1 MLKIPLPASPLER
14 RFALLAATLGFVL
27 LALSIWL
34 FRYQWVAYANA
45 EHALTDLRIFRAILL
60 AMEQVSVERGP
71 SNAALG
77 EALPLPPA
85 QGQALLDARAESDRR
100 IAGLLGQLEAPE
112 CGNCLSERDTVL
124 RARDDLARARAEV
137 DGLLRQPHGQRTG
150 EALHR
155 AADGM
160 IRVMPPLS
168 AIADVSA
175 ARVDR
180 GVPGALSRLLAARL
194 AALLREQ
201 AGLLGSQLTP
211 ALGTNRQLNSTEQF
225 AIERTL
231 GTIAQLR
238 ALLQPRVLSDP
249 ELPQGAF
256 QVVERQYFGA
266 GLEYFSRVHAL
277 ASLPGDAGV
286 SSAEF
291 VDHYVPSMGAITRFR
306 DEILDLVERQVR
318 AQRDTRLAWLGG
330 IVAILSAVIVFLF
343 LGVWLF
349 RRQVVRPFAD
359 AARAIRAIAA
369 GNLAV
374 TLSSRPYRGEIRE
387 LFDAVQVLRG
397 NAVERA
403 RLERER
409 RQLIAELSRMAQTD
423 ALTGLF
429 NRGAFDIRLK
439 DACSGAGRRAGGQL
453 LSLTLFDIDHFKR
466 VNDKYGHATGDRALR
481 RIAELSREVWRE
493 GDIVAR
499 IGGEEFAVLASVPAC
514 QDALDMAQQ
523 LRARLAATPLV
534 ADSGE
539 RFSIQASFGTA
550 FVMPGEAQDADGL
563 MRRADL
569 LLYQAKQGGRDR
581 IVAET
586 VPPRP

>member
-1 MLKIPLPASPLER
+1 MPASPLER
-14 RFALLAATLGFVL
+14 RFALLAATLGLVL
-27 LALSIWL
+27 LTLSGWL
-34 FRYQWVAYANA
+34 FQYQWSAYANA
-45 EHALTDLRIFRAILL
+45 DGAVADLRIFRAILL
-60 AMEQVSVERGP
+60 AMEKVSVERGP

-77 EALPLPPA
+77 EALPLPQA
-85 QGQALLDARAESDRR
+85 REQALLAARAESDRR
-100 IAGLLGQLEAPE
+100 IAELLVLLEAPA
-112 CGNCLSERDTVL
+112 CRNCLGERDTVL
-124 RARDDLARARAEV
+124 RARADLVMARADI

-155 AADGM
+155 AVQGM
-160 IRVMPPLS
+160 IRVMPPLT

-175 ARVDR
+175 AKVDR

-238 ALLQPRVLSDP
+238 ALLQPRVLNDQA
-249 ELPQGAF
+249 LPQGAF

-266 GLEYFSRVHAL
+266 GLDYFSRVHAL
-277 ASLPGDAGV
+277 ASLPGEAGV
-286 SSAEF
+286 STGEF
-291 VDHYVPSMGAITRFR
+291 VQHYVPTMGSITRFR
-306 DEILDLVERQVR
+306 DEILTLVERQVQ

-330 IVAILSAVIVFLF
+330 IVAILAGMIVFLC

-369 GNLAV
+369 GDLAV
-374 TLSSRPYRGEIRE
+374 ALSSRPYPYRGEIRE

-403 RLERER
+403 RLEQER

-429 NRGAFDIRLK
+429 NRGAFDTRLK

-453 LSLTLFDIDHFKR
+453 LSLTLFDVDHFKR

-499 IGGEEFAVLASVPAC
+499 IGGEEFAVLACVPAC
-514 QDALDMAQQ
+514 QDALDMAQR
-523 LRARLAATPLV
+523 LRERLAAAPLV

-539 RFSIQASFGTA
+539 RFSIRASFGTA

-563 MRRADL
+563 MKRADR
-569 LLYQAKQGGRDR
+569 LLYQAKQAGRDR
-581 IVAET
+581 IMAEAIA
-586 VPPRP
+586 PGP

>member
-27 LALSIWL
+27 LTLSVWL
-34 FRYQWVAYANA
+34 FQYQWTAYANA
-45 EHALTDLRIFRAILL
+45 DQALVDLRIFRTILL

-77 EALPLPPA
+77 EPLPLPPA
-85 QGQALLDARAESDRR
+85 RAQAMLGARAETDRR
-100 IAGLLGQLEAPE
+100 LAELLRQLEAPA
-112 CGNCLSERDTVL
+112 CDCLAERDTVL
-124 RARDDLARARAEV
+124 RARADLARARAGI
-137 DGLLRQPHGQRTG
+137 DSLLRQPHGQRTG
-150 EALHR
+150 EALHH
-155 AADGM
+155 AADAM
-160 IRVMPPLS
+160 IRVMPYLT

-225 AIERTL
+225 TIERTL

-238 ALLQPRVLSDP
+238 ALLQPRVLSDQA
-249 ELPQGAF
+249 LPQGAF
-256 QVVERQYFGA
+256 QAVEQQYFDA
-266 GLEYFSRVHAL
+266 GLDYFSRVRAL

-291 VDHYVPSMGAITRFR
+291 VQHYVPQMGAITHFR

-318 AQRDTRLAWLGG
+318 MQRDTRLAWLAG
-330 IVAILSAVIVFLF
+330 IVAILSAMIVFLC

-374 TLSSRPYRGEIRE
+374 ALSSRPYRGEIRE

-397 NAVERA
+397 NAIERA
-403 RLERER
+403 RLEQER
-409 RQLIAELSRMAQTD
+409 RQLIAELSRMAETD

-429 NRGAFDIRLK
+429 NRGAFDTRLK
-439 DACSGAGRRAGGQL
+439 DACAGAAWRAGGQL

-481 RIAELSREVWRE
+481 RVAELSREVWRE
-493 GDIVAR
+493 GDTVAR
-499 IGGEEFAVLASVPAC
+499 IGGEEFAVLACVPSC
-514 QDALDMAQQ
+514 KDALDMAEH
-523 LRARLAATPLV
+523 LRERLAATPLV

-539 RFSIQASFGTA
+539 RFGIRASFGTA
-550 FVMPGEAQDADGL
+550 FVMPGEVQDADGL
-563 MRRADL
+563 MKRADL

-581 IVAET
+581 IMAE
-586 VPPRP
+586 VVSPAP